1 MEKCS
6 ESIGMRFVLYLFKNL
21 FKISHPQIIASLLAR
36 SNFFV
41 NLMKFKVIGRPLIPG
56 TALTVI
62 SNFFF

>member
-1 MEKCS
+1 MLRVNRNEICFIS
-6 ESIGMRFVLYLFKNL
+6 FKNL

-62 SNFFF
+62 SNFF